1 MQSIEPALRS
11 PTLFLG
17 ERPVAFPRSSVGARR
32 AHAVRTLL
40 GMHRLRR
47 RPESGFLTDFR
58 VARELTRESG
68 GSVPLGDMSLPR
80 IWLEGLDLIGAWS

>member
-1 MQSIEPALRS
+1 MID
-11 PTLFLG
+11 
-17 ERPVAFPRSSVGARR
+17 
-32 AHAVRTLL
+32 
-40 GMHRLRR
+40 RLRR
-47 RPESGFLTDFR
+47 LLIQAGRMRPHLVVIQGGWGTESDFLTDFR

>member
-1 MQSIEPALRS
+1 MID
-11 PTLFLG
+11 
-17 ERPVAFPRSSVGARR
+17 
-32 AHAVRTLL
+32 
-40 GMHRLRR
+40 RLRR
-47 RPESGFLTDFR
+47 LLIQAGRRPHLVVIQGGRGTESDFLTDFR

>member
-1 MQSIEPALRS
+1 MQAIDPAMRC
-11 PTLFLG
+11 PTLCLG
-17 ERPVAFPRSSVGARR
+17 DRPMALSNCAACARC

-47 RPESGFLTDFR
+47 GPESGFLTDFR

-80 IWLEGLDLIGAWS
+80 IWLEWLDLIGAWS

>member
-1 MQSIEPALRS
+1 MSRS
-11 PTLFLG
+11 VRITDVRVPRHTG
-17 ERPVAFPRSSVGARR
+17 RWRAPKANRTRPG
-32 AHAVRTLL
+32 VRV
-40 GMHRLRR
+40 R
-47 RPESGFLTDFR
+47 FLTDFP

>member
-1 MQSIEPALRS
+1 MATSFAECIW
-11 PTLFLG
+11 
-17 ERPVAFPRSSVGARR
+17 VK
-32 AHAVRTLL
+32 
-40 GMHRLRR
+40 RLTSLVESQGS
-47 RPESGFLTDFR
+47 ESGFLTDFR

>member
-1 MQSIEPALRS
+1 MHC

-17 ERPVAFPRSSVGARR
+17 DRPVAFPHSSACARR
-32 AHAVRTLL
+32 AHAVHTLL
-40 GMHRLRR
+40 GKHRLRR
-47 RPESGFLTDFR
+47 GPESGFLTDFR

-68 GSVPLGDMSLPR
+68 GSVPLGDLSLPR

>member
-1 MQSIEPALRS
+1 MEASHLGAGIEAATPNEL
-11 PTLFLG
+11 PT
-17 ERPVAFPRSSVGARR
+17 AKAR
-32 AHAVRTLL
+32 VC
-40 GMHRLRR
+40 
-47 RPESGFLTDFR
+47 FLTDFR